1 MVRTGSAENL
11 ETLIG
16 FKMGLRCGGTLDMVT
31 WFGILD
37 IVSND

>member
-1 MVRTGSAENL
+1 MIRMGSAENL

-16 FKMGLRCGGTLDMVT
+16 FNMELQCGGTLDMVI
-31 WFGILD
+31 WFGILY